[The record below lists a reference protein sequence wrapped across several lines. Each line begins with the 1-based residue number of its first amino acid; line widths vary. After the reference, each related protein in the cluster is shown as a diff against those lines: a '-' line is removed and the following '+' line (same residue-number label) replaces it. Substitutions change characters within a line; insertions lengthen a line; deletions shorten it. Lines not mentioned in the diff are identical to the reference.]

1 LRLIATR
8 STGFDHIEIAYCEE
22 RGIKVCHVPR
32 MVRDAVAHFGSLQ
45 TSSVRAA

>member
-1 LRLIATR
+1 MQRFLGRLFGKFYAQWCT
-8 STGFDHIEIAYCEE
+8 EQ
-22 RGIKVCHVPR
+22 